1 MATKPH
7 PAHLSP
13 CVLELSGEDVTDSGS
28 KYKHVY
34 DIELR
39 EGGSVVGKSG
49 KSVIKDGAWDHEGN
63 VRSLATSPGSG
74 ASALHVRL
82 GSRSCFGEFLACSP
96 DLLRLSGQ
104 RWVVGPRGEGA
115 LLCPCRRSRR
125 FVLRIRHGDILVSS
139 LLVGQSSSDSSV
151 IYRYEGRIAGARFEG
166 RYVHRGAYTRLPLT
180 LVPDSVSRQVVLE
193 GSCAPFRLFREIQ
206 P

>member
-63 VRSLATSPGSG
+63 VRSLATSP
-74 ASALHVRL
+74 VRVL
-82 GSRSCFGEFLACSP
+82 
-96 DLLRLSGQ
+96 
-104 RWVVGPRGEGA
+104 
-115 LLCPCRRSRR
+115 RR
-125 FVLRIRHGDILVSS
+125 FICGSAAGHVLVSS
-139 LLVGQSSSDSSV
+139 LRVRQISFDLVDNDGSSDQGGKVRSFVLS
-151 IYRYEGRIAGARFEG
+151 AGPG
-166 RYVHRGAYTRLPLT
+166 
-180 LVPDSVSRQVVLE
+180 
-193 GSCAPFRLFREIQ
+193 GSCFVFGTVIFW
-206 P
+206 